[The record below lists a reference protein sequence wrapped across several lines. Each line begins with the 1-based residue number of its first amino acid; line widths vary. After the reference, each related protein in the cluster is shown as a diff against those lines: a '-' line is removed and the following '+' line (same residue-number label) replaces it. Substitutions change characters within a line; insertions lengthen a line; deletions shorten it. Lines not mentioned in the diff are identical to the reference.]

1 MARADFSVRPLK
13 EVRKMKCGKCAYC
26 YSADACDYDCVC
38 LRRSDE
44 KIDFQV
50 SRDDNIR
57 DYGENDEPCELFEPA
72 KKYRQPKYIRHT
84 GQFTKKK
91 FKDKR
96 FAAKCSRDII
106 KQGFEMLGM
115 EAGEVMQCCIDGM
128 QAHKEELGF

>member
-1 MARADFSVRPLK
+1 
-13 EVRKMKCGKCAYC
+13 MKCGKCAYC

-57 DYGENDEPCELFEPA
+57 YYGENDEPCELFEPV

-84 GQFTKKK
+84 GQFTKV
-91 FKDKR
+91 D
-96 FAAKCSRDII
+96 S
-106 KQGFEMLGM
+106 
-115 EAGEVMQCCIDGM
+115 
-128 QAHKEELGF
+128 